1 MATAPTVPP
10 LAFVLDPS
18 GGPGGAALA
27 AAFTAR
33 GLQGLTRATLALDF
47 LPFDRLRALVVVA
60 GPGGVGAQ
68 REPLLLAA
76 GQLREGASFVVVT
89 PPGADGDAALAELLA
104 ELRAKSPQT
113 ERLTARAVEDAEALT
128 AQILG
133 VPVTPVAPVAPV
145 ASEAPAT
152 SGGLAVA
159 SYTADRVSGEEK
171 DSLGIGPDV
180 DAFAAVILAKS
191 VAPPLSIGLFGDWG
205 AGKTFFMQK
214 LERRCADIA
223 ASARLRTEAGEP
235 SAWHSRVAQIRFNAW
250 HYSDA
255 DLWASLVTHIFDE
268 LARRLNPG
276 VEDIAA
282 ARAELIQRLEA
293 TKKLQDELAEEIKAA
308 QKVSEDARKK
318 LAEESRRAEV
328 ARKLL
333 QKRKSE
339 RLFELVANDP
349 RLREGL
355 GKALTQLGVA
365 EGEATVE
372 QLGEVLREVKTFS
385 GRVQA
390 LMASLLRDENKWW
403 VVLAI
408 FALLIGV
415 PLLLYGLYWVMNV
428 KLGNE
433 PLVAMIGAALIQTWV
448 TLSAFLG
455 LAHQRIAKLVSAVNT
470 VELARQHVKEALER
484 DDATPL
490 DTPELRA
497 AQAELAAAEA
507 TEAAALAQLGEA
519 EARLLETQRLL
530 EEAQAGRRFFTFI
543 QDRAGSEDY
552 KKRLGLLN
560 LIRQDFERLEALLR
574 DYRQSAGHD
583 DDSGV
588 ERIVLYIDD
597 LDRCEPRRVY
607 DVLQAVHLLLALPL
621 FVVVVGVDARWLHSS
636 LDKQLG
642 EAMDGAP
649 AGESRALNYLEK
661 IFQIPY
667 AIPPMDPAGY
677 RRFISDIVGDE
688 AERWRDATE
697 EEPRPFLGTEAGD
710 TPDLRAAPTP
720 EGVPAPSPVN
730 EDPERLRVTER
741 ELRHLQEVGV
751 LLRTPRA
758 AKRFVNIYRLLRAAM
773 PRSEREA
780 LTGGAEQEIRLL
792 LWLLALNVGQP
803 DQGELLLNAL
813 MGPEGDVAQKL
824 SGLCEQKRA
833 EGDPRWAEIHDR
845 WEKAKGAADIEE
857 AIAVARRWGPRV
869 GRFTFRAKI

>member
-1 MATAPTVPP
+1 MP
-10 LAFVLDPS
+10 
-18 GGPGGAALA
+18 
-27 AAFTAR
+27 
-33 GLQGLTRATLALDF
+33 
-47 LPFDRLRALVVVA
+47 
-60 GPGGVGAQ
+60 
-68 REPLLLAA
+68 
-76 GQLREGASFVVVT
+76 
-89 PPGADGDAALAELLA
+89 
-104 ELRAKSPQT
+104 
-113 ERLTARAVEDAEALT
+113 
-128 AQILG
+128 
-133 VPVTPVAPVAPV
+133 
-145 ASEAPAT
+145 
-152 SGGLAVA
+152 
-159 SYTADRVSGEEK
+159 SYTTDHISGHEK
-171 DSLGIGPDV
+171 DSLNIAPDV

-214 LERRCADIA
+214 LERRCEEIA
-223 ASARLRTEAGEP
+223 ASAQRRAEAGEP

-268 LARRLNPG
+268 LARRLNPDTQ
-276 VEDIAA
+276 DIAA

-293 TKKLQDELAEEIKAA
+293 TKKLQDELNEEIKAA

-328 ARKLL
+328 ARKFL
-333 QKRKSE
+333 QKKKSE

-408 FALLIGV
+408 FALLVGV
-415 PLLLYGLYWVMNV
+415 PLLLYGLYWVLRF
-428 KLGNE
+428 KLDNE
-433 PLVAMIGAALIQTWV
+433 PLVAMIGAALMQTWV

-484 DDATPL
+484 DDNTL
-490 DTPELRA
+490 TDTEELRDA
-497 AQAELAAAEA
+497 RAELAAAEA
-507 TEAAALAQLGEA
+507 AESAARSQLGDA
-519 EARLLETQRLL
+519 ESRLLETQRLL
-530 EEAQAGRRFFTFI
+530 EEAQAGRRFFSFI

-560 LIRQDFERLEALLR
+560 LIRQDFERLESLLR
-574 DYRQSAGHD
+574 DYRQTAGHD
-583 DDSGV
+583 DNGGV

-597 LDRCEPRRVY
+597 LDRCEPKRVY
-607 DVLQAVHLLLALPL
+607 EVLQAVHLLLALPL

-636 LDKQLG
+636 LDSQLG
-642 EAMDGAP
+642 EAIEG
-649 AGESRALNYLEK
+649 AGEGAGDSRALNYLEK

-697 EEPRPFLGTEAGD
+697 EEPQAFLVSESPALAEPTIPERVEPTLVVA
-710 TPDLRAAPTP
+710 AAP
-720 EGVPAPSPVN
+720 VH

-758 AKRFVNIYRLLRAAM
+758 AKRFVNIYRLLRASM
-773 PRSEREA
+773 PRAERDA
-780 LTGGAEQEIRLL
+780 LITGSEQEIRLL
-792 LWLLALNVGQP
+792 MWLLALNVGQP
-803 DQGELLLNAL
+803 DHGELLLNAL
-813 MGPEGDVAQKL
+813 MGPEGDVAPKL
-824 SGLCEQKRA
+824 SALCDSKRA
-833 EGDPRWAEIHDR
+833 EGDPRWLEIHDR

-857 AIAVARRWGPRV
+857 AIAVARRWCPRV
-869 GRFTFRAKI
+869 GRFSFRAKG

>member
-1 MATAPTVPP
+1 MAAAPPPPLPP
-10 LAFVLDPS
+10 LAFVLDPA
-18 GGPGGAALA
+18 GGPAGAALA
-27 AAFTAR
+27 TAFTAR
-33 GLQGLTRATLALDF
+33 GLQGVTRPTLALDF
-47 LPFDRLRALVVVA
+47 VPFDRLRALVILA
-60 GPGGVGAQ
+60 GPGGIGEQ
-68 REPLLLAA
+68 RDAVITAASMINDSTSLLL
-76 GQLREGASFVVVT
+76 VT
-89 PPGADGDAALAELLA
+89 PPGAESDPALA
-104 ELRAKSPQT
+104 
-113 ERLTARAVEDAEALT
+113 ALT
-128 AQILG
+128 ADLQATSPKARRVSMDALNEAEAIVAALLG
-133 VPVTPVAPVAPV
+133 APVTPVAPVASVTPV
-145 ASEAPAT
+145 AS
-152 SGGLAVA
+152 SGLAVA
-159 SYTADRVSGEEK
+159 SYTADHVSGQEK
-171 DSLGIGPDV
+171 DSLNIAPDV

-214 LERRCADIA
+214 LERRCEEIA
-223 ASARLRTEAGEP
+223 ASAQRRAQSGEP

-268 LARRLNPG
+268 LARRLNPDTQ
-276 VEDIAA
+276 DIAS

-293 TKKLQDELAEEIKAA
+293 TKKLQDELNEEIKVA

-328 ARKLL
+328 ARKFL
-333 QKRKSE
+333 QKKKSE

-355 GKALTQLGVA
+355 GQALTQLGVA

-408 FALLIGV
+408 FALLLGV
-415 PLLLYGLYWVMNV
+415 PLLLYGLYWVLKV

-433 PLVAMIGAALIQTWV
+433 PLVAMIGAALMQTWV
-448 TLSAFLG
+448 TVSAFLG
-455 LAHQRIAKLVSAVNT
+455 LAHQRIAKLVAAVNT
-470 VELARQHVKEALER
+470 VELARQHVKDALER
-484 DDATPL
+484 DDNTLP

-507 TEAAALAQLGEA
+507 AESAARSQLGDA
-519 EARLLETQRLL
+519 ESRLLETQRLL
-530 EEAQAGRRFFTFI
+530 EEAQAGRRFFSFI

-560 LIRQDFERLEALLR
+560 LIRQDFERLESLLR

-583 DDSGV
+583 DTGGV

-597 LDRCEPRRVY
+597 LDRCEPKRVY
-607 DVLQAVHLLLALPL
+607 EVLQAVHLLLALPL

-636 LDKQLG
+636 LDSQLG
-642 EAMDGAP
+642 EAIEGEG

-667 AIPPMDPAGY
+667 AIPPMDPMGY

-697 EEPRPFLGTEAGD
+697 EEPQAFLVSEPTEAMEA
-710 TPDLRAAPTP
+710 PAAP
-720 EGVPAPSPVN
+720 VAPVAPVAAPDVV

-758 AKRFVNIYRLLRAAM
+758 AKRFVNIYRLLRASM
-773 PRSEREA
+773 PRAEREA
-780 LTGGAEQEIRLL
+780 LISGSEQEIRLL

-803 DQGELLLNAL
+803 DHGELLLNAL
-813 MGPEGDVAQKL
+813 MGPEGDVAPKL
-824 SGLCEQKRA
+824 SALCDRKRA
-833 EGDPRWAEIHDR
+833 EGDARWLEIHER

-857 AIAVARRWGPRV
+857 AITVARRWGPRV
-869 GRFTFRAKI
+869 GRFSFRARG